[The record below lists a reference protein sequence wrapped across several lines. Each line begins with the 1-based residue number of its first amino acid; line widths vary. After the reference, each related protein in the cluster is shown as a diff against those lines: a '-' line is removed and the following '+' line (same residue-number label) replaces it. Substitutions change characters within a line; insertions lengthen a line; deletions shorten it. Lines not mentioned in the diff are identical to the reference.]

1 MFKHSCVIKT
11 SGLFG
16 PCRCGREGAIY
27 DRARKGWLC
36 PEHSRERLCE
46 FCQYERAWGRLCY
59 HADGKLYEMWLCPEC
74 AGLDGRR

>member
-1 MFKHSCVIKT
+1 MMKHSCVIKT

-16 PCRCGREGAIY
+16 PCDCGREGVIY

-46 FCQYERAWGRLCY
+46 FCQYERAWGRVCY
-59 HADGKLYEMWLCPEC
+59 HADGKLYEAWLCVDCLGVQSRP
-74 AGLDGRR
+74 

>member
-1 MFKHSCVIKT
+1 MFKHSCVNKT

-36 PEHSRERLCE
+36 PEDMRERLCE
-46 FCQYERAWGRLCY
+46 FCQGERAWARTCY
-59 HADGKLYEMWLCPEC
+59 LDEGVFHEAWLCADC
-74 AGLDGRR
+74 LGLHGKC